1 MFTCRHTHLDILAL
15 KPYAL
20 LHLCAPDNRRACSVS
35 NKLNDDNTYIIC
47 NVYMQT
53 YSFRHTCT

>member
-20 LHLCAPDNRRACSVS
+20 LHLRASRDICAYRVAIN
-35 NKLNDDNTYIIC
+35 NIQKKQKTL
-47 NVYMQT
+47 
-53 YSFRHTCT
+53 